1 MAVRYTR
8 PIQCI
13 VNGEE
18 NPRKLPPSAWDCVT
32 PLEEDRATAIGNMHK
47 KGKDR
52 VCASADRQ
60 THIRAHHTTSSPL
73 PK

>member
-18 NPRKLPPSAWDCVT
+18 NPRKLPL
-32 PLEEDRATAIGNMHK
+32 PLGI
-47 KGKDR
+47 
-52 VCASADRQ
+52 V
-60 THIRAHHTTSSPL
+60 SPRWRRTE
-73 PK
+73 PRP